1 MPDCSDGAAA
11 LATGAAADGVGAVA
25 AVEELVLM
33 ANEKSLGVR
42 LVADERIQARTGRKI
57 AEHIF
62 VVGEQLVGDAAGGDF
77 ALRVIDFLYVL
88 FVNVAPP
95 RLRVADKVDLREF
108 LQYAVET
115 VEVQVV

>member
-1 MPDCSDGAAA
+1 M
-11 LATGAAADGVGAVA
+11 AV
-25 AVEELVLM
+25 
-33 ANEKSLGVR
+33 EKSLGVR
-42 LVADERIQARTGRKI
+42 LVADERIQSRTGRKI

-95 RLRVADKVDLREF
+95 RLRVADEINLREF
-108 LQYAVET
+108 LQRLVKILDP
-115 VEVQVV
+115 EVVCVVLKMQQHRHAEFSRYLGHGPHKF